1 MAADFT
7 SLFNAVRLVERGP
20 DGTFPVRTVADEV
33 YLPIAEA
40 MRREVIRQGQRR
52 GLDVVVTNSDGDLG
66 RRRELAAL
74 LGNDELEEVEE
85 IIDPGRR
92 TVEARLADRRTGRLS
107 GACRAAIGRWYG
119 RLRR

>member
-20 DGTFPVRTVADEV
+20 DGTFPERTVADDV

-40 MRREVIRQGQRR
+40 MRREVIRQSQRR
-52 GLDVVVTNSDGDLG
+52 GLDVIVTNSDGDIG

-107 GACRAAIGRWYG
+107 GACRAAVNRWYG